1 MTMLSNETFP
11 HRSDRQKGT
20 VLLRAN
26 KRAAMELASCR
37 QIVICSPGRRRKRRD
52 RGVGRHPPEVKIA
65 EHVAIVNAARR
76 TGPPT
81 RRSRDR
87 RLHAKGARETSPA
100 YPFAPATRPAQA

>member
-1 MTMLSNETFP
+1 MRSNKTFTRKQYIP
-11 HRSDRQKGT
+11 HRSDRQKGI
-20 VLLRAN
+20 VFLRAN
-26 KRAAMELASCR
+26 KRAATELASCG

-81 RRSRDR
+81 Q
-87 RLHAKGARETSPA
+87 P
-100 YPFAPATRPAQA
+100 